1 MLRFGRCGLGVHMEQ
16 RASPGTVQVLAGTDG
31 SMRDD
36 VWVRLGSWGSLFAR
50 WRRKLWNIGKWSTRK
65 TSFAVMSARE
75 GLKISAC
82 DPMPSKVY
90 RESQG
95 ANLNLVAERRC
106 SWVGIANEAVEM
118 GSCTEQESTV
128 KRSEMIAYTTE
139 RQ

>member
-1 MLRFGRCGLGVHMEQ
+1 
-16 RASPGTVQVLAGTDG
+16 
-31 SMRDD
+31 
-36 VWVRLGSWGSLFAR
+36 
-50 WRRKLWNIGKWSTRK
+50 
-65 TSFAVMSARE
+65 
-75 GLKISAC
+75 
-82 DPMPSKVY
+82 MPNKVY

-128 KRSEMIAYTTE
+128 KRSEMITYTTE